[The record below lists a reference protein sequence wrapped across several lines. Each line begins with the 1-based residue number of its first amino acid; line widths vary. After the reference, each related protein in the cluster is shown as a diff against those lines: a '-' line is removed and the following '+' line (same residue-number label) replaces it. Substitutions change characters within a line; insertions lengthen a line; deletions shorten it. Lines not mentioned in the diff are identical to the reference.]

1 MQPRIDYGK
10 VDPAAVRTLLGVE
23 QYVRH
28 CGLEESLLDL
38 VKIRASQINGCA
50 YCLDMHTI
58 DARVSGETE
67 QRLFNL
73 DVWRETPFYSDRER
87 AAFAW
92 TEAVTLLTEGHV
104 PDEVYEQAQQ
114 QFSEQEIISLTM
126 AIIAINGWNRI
137 NVSMRTLPGNYRSQ
151 RKPQPALRPVSETA
165 GMRDN

>member
-23 QYVRH
+23 QYVHH

-73 DVWRETPFYSDRER
+73 DVWREAPFYSDRER
-87 AAFAW
+87 AALAW
-92 TEAVTLLTEGHV
+92 AEAVTLLTEGHV
-104 PDEVYEQAQQ
+104 PDEVYEQVQQ
-114 QFSEQEIISLTM
+114 QFSEQEIVSLTM

-151 RKPQPALRPVSETA
+151 RKPRPVLSTVSETP